1 MAGPLP
7 GIFAALLIGFALCAG
22 PCGATIL
29 YSVNAGWLFP
39 GGDEG
44 NLFHGQSTTPTSVTS
59 GGDFSRHGALC
70 PASSTPSAPSCSITS
85 SRRRVTRMPAPRS
98 AGSPM

>member
-29 YSVNAGWLFP
+29 YSVDAGWLFP
-39 GGDEG
+39 GGSE
-44 NLFHGQSTTPTSVTS
+44 
-59 GGDFSRHGALC
+59 
-70 PASSTPSAPSCSITS
+70 ASN
-85 SRRRVTRMPAPRS
+85 
-98 AGSPM
+98 